1 MSLSF
6 RTLTTAALAFGA
18 VAAFQPAPASAQM
31 VTTQPRVFY
40 RGVPVTG
47 TGFARPAFGGGFRPA
62 VRPVRGFYGPRY
74 GGGGGWRGGYYG
86 PRYGYGGWG
95 GYRRA
100 YWGPRYGY
108 YGGYYPYGYYRRSYD
123 GGAVAAGLIG
133 GLALGAI
140 ASAAANP
147 YYYPSGYYQP
157 GYYQPAYYQPT
168 RTCFTERRRIVN
180 RYGRAV
186 VRRVQ
191 TCY

>member
-1 MSLSF
+1 MSLSTSLSLK
-6 RTLTTAALAFGA
+6 TLTAAALALGGT
-18 VAAFQPAPASAQM
+18 VVLQPAPASAQ
-31 VTTQPRVFY
+31 VTTAPRVFY
-40 RGVPVTG
+40 RGVPIGGVG
-47 TGFARPAFGGGFRPA
+47 VARPAFG
-62 VRPVRGFYGPRY
+62 VRPVARGFYGGPRYGWGGGWRRGYYGPRY
-74 GGGGGWRGGYYG
+74 GWGGGWRGGYYG
-86 PRYGYGGWG
+86 PGYGGWG
-95 GYRRA
+95 YP
-100 YWGPRYGY
+100 YRYGY
-108 YGGYYPYGYYRRSYD
+108 YRGYDG

-147 YYYPSGYYQP
+147 YYYPSPYYR
-157 GYYQPAYYQPT
+157 PAYYQPS

>member
-1 MSLSF
+1 MSLLLK
-6 RTLTTAALAFGA
+6 TLRTAALAVGA
-18 VAAFQPAPASAQM
+18 VVALQPTPASAQM

-47 TGFARPAFGGGFRPA
+47 TGFAPAAGFRPGAAGRYFGAGYGGGFRP
-62 VRPVRGFYGPRY
+62 GGYYGPRY
-74 GGGGGWRGGYYG
+74 GGWGGGWRGGYYG

-108 YGGYYPYGYYRRSYD
+108 YGGYYPYYRRYD
-123 GGAVAAGLIG
+123 NGGAVAAGLIG

-147 YYYPSGYYQP
+147 YYYR
-157 GYYQPAYYQPT
+157 PAYYDPA
-168 RTCFTERRRIVN
+168 RTCFMERRRIVN
-180 RYGRAV
+180 RYGRVV